1 MDLERLAEKIRDIVL
16 GEIRDEFRE
25 FRASVTGELS
35 GFRIALESINARQAN
50 LENELRDIR
59 RSIDEINKR
68 IDETNKRIDN
78 VRDYLLA
85 RIDEINKRIDE
96 TNNRIDNVKYY
107 LLARIDEINKRID
120 EINKR
125 IDILYLEVSEMR
137 GDLKKA
143 ISDKE
148 IIHDM
153 IFRIERLESKP
164 ESKIIA

>member
-16 GEIRDEFRE
+16 GEMRDEFRE

-35 GFRIALESINARQAN
+35 GFRIALESINARQTN

-59 RSIDEINKR
+59 KA
-68 IDETNKRIDN
+68 IDETNKKIDN
-78 VRDYLLA
+78 VRDYLLS
-85 RIDEINKRIDE
+85 RLDETNKRID
-96 TNNRIDNVKYY
+96 T
-107 LLARIDEINKRID
+107 
-120 EINKR
+120 
-125 IDILYLEVSEMR
+125 LYLEVSEMR

-153 IFRIERLESKP
+153 IFRIERLESK
-164 ESKIIA
+164 IAA